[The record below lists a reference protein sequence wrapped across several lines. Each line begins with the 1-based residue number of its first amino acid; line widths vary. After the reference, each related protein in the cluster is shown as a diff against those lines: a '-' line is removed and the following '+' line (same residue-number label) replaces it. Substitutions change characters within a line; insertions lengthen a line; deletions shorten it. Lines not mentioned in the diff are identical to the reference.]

1 MFLLWILTSLLW
13 SIDDDFEGTNKCF
26 YWEYSPPY
34 YEAWTDDFEDKNS
47 CFFFWEYSLSYDEAE
62 IYDFEGKNVFTDNTH
77 FPIMK
82 QR

>member
-1 MFLLWILTSLLW
+1 M
-13 SIDDDFEGTNKCF
+13 
-26 YWEYSPPY
+26 
-34 YEAWTDDFEDKNS
+34 
-47 CFFFWEYSLSYDEAE
+47 FFFWEYLLSYDEAE

>member
-1 MFLLWILTSLLW
+1 MILKVRLSVFTENIHLPIMKHGQMILK
-13 SIDDDFEGTNKCF
+13 IRIHV
-26 YWEYSPPY
+26 
-34 YEAWTDDFEDKNS
+34 
-47 CFFFWEYSLSYDEAE
+47 FFWEYSLSYDETE